1 MDKRLEAFERL
12 LHIMDDLREKC
23 PWDKKQ
29 TVQSLR
35 KLTIEETYE
44 LSDAI
49 IKEDW
54 KSIKE
59 ELGDLFLHLVFYA
72 KIGTEQEQFNLETV
86 LNGVCEELI
95 FRHPHIYGDPET
107 GQLVNVENED
117 DVKKNWEKLK
127 LKEGKKSVLE
137 GVPNSLPAINKAQR
151 IQDKVR
157 AVGFDWDNKDQVM
170 DKIMEEIGEL
180 KEAIE
185 QQDEKSTE
193 LEFGDVLFAMINYS
207 RFIKVD
213 AEQALEK
220 TNQKFMKR
228 FRWMENYATQ
238 QQLDMHSMN
247 LEQLDEIW
255 NIAKVEINKEN

>member
-86 LNGVCEELI
+86 LNGVCEKLI